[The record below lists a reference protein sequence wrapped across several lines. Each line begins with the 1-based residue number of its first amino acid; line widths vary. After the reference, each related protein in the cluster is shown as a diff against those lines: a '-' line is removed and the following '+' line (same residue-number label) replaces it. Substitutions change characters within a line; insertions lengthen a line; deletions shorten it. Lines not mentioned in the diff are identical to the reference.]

1 MAKIKSLDEL
11 KALRDSVQ
19 NKVDVREHGD
29 NVDDMIVV
37 RVAMATCGIAAG
49 ARQIMNHMSNE
60 FREQGINNV
69 MITQVG
75 CMGLCY
81 AEPTIE
87 VTLQGEEPVVYG
99 NVTIDKANEII
110 EKHIKNGVMVDGIIP
125 ATHKSLDE

>member
-29 NVDDMIVV
+29 NIEEMIIV

-49 ARQIMNHMSNE
+49 AREIMNYMANE
-60 FREQGINNV
+60 FREQGIDNV

-81 AEPTIE
+81 AEPTVE
-87 VTLQGEEPVVYG
+87 VTLKGEEPVVYG
-99 NVTIDKANEII
+99 DVTKEKALEII
-110 EKHIKNGVMVDGIIP
+110 EQHIKNGVMVDGIIP
-125 ATHKSLDE
+125 STHKTLDE